1 MLWQTAAFGRPT
13 LCLLFLFG
21 FVVGGCVSSRSP
33 EATAE
38 DRRDVV
44 GVWEYRTQ
52 GTGALQRGTLRIAV
66 VDGRLVGR
74 LRDSWRGELRARVRV
89 HGNHLELNLDGLR
102 ISGRV
107 RRGAFQ
113 GSIRRAFDESQRLL
127 VANDAGDGTATEP
140 YDALE
145 RALHQTI
152 AKMTDDLA
160 ERFQFNTAIAA
171 LMECTN
177 AWTQTIHK
185 QAPATLGDIAV
196 LETVMSIL
204 PRLLAPFAPHLAE
217 ELWAALGCKD
227 FVSTAAWPKADADK
241 LVADRIEL
249 PIQVNGKLR
258 GKVLVAPEAAKD
270 EILAAAKTAPGVQ
283 KYLQE
288 GDIKREIL
296 VPGRLV
302 NFVVQQG

>member
-113 GSIRRAFDESQRLL
+113 GSIRRAFDEMSVQPYRRGATARFVARRVRSTSGSPRKEYGCRSLL
-127 VANDAGDGTATEP
+127 
-140 YDALE
+140 YE
-145 RALHQTI
+145 RSYLCSPFR
-152 AKMTDDLA
+152 M
-160 ERFQFNTAIAA
+160 NGSSP
-171 LMECTN
+171 
-177 AWTQTIHK
+177 
-185 QAPATLGDIAV
+185 PA
-196 LETVMSIL
+196 
-204 PRLLAPFAPHLAE
+204 
-217 ELWAALGCKD
+217 
-227 FVSTAAWPKADADK
+227 
-241 LVADRIEL
+241 
-249 PIQVNGKLR
+249 
-258 GKVLVAPEAAKD
+258 
-270 EILAAAKTAPGVQ
+270 
-283 KYLQE
+283 
-288 GDIKREIL
+288 
-296 VPGRLV
+296 
-302 NFVVQQG
+302 